1 VVRSRP
7 MATRATVGVFVAVAA
22 VVGAYHFGRA
32 RADGVPT
39 VTPLFYGGLLEDNG
53 QPVEGRRDLVVRLW
67 DAASGG
73 SEACATPAAGVEFVG
88 GRFRVPLDG
97 ACTGAVRANPN
108 LWAEVRI
115 GGTTFARSKLG
126 AVPYALEAGRASGAA
141 GALETRLAALE
152 ARGGGGDTQVV
163 IPSWRPPA
171 GLSTETLQAVCPAP
185 TTPLDGWVFL
195 GIPSL
200 EQTFVPRMDIW
211 MMHEVWT
218 SEGLG
223 PLGGAVASTSG
234 GTGITVRPII
244 IPPPERSG
252 LSIPAVFAASGA
264 TRYNILRPGTTYR
277 AGYAMH
283 YTSAVQAA
291 CQSAQT
297 INVQVSRPWAFV
309 GLGN

>member
-1 VVRSRP
+1 MKRDRT
-7 MATRATVGVFVAVAA
+7 AVGVFLAVAGL
-22 VVGAYHFGRA
+22 VGAYQFGRA

-73 SEACATPAAGVEFVG
+73 SAVCTTPAAGVEFVG

-152 ARGGGGDTQVV
+152 GRPSPRFFLRGPLPPRDAENQLIPIPVTCPPIPMGSDYVITDFGRPETDFEFTIPENGNYHVTAMGVFARIPQGGATPRCSLVSLPTDTT
-163 IPSWRPPA
+163 IPNGLGMIIALNA
-171 GLSTETLQAVCPAP
+171 GRYAVRCVFFASTTVCSNAPTFELSTPAIVS
-185 TTPLDGWVFL
+185 GW
-195 GIPSL
+195 
-200 EQTFVPRMDIW
+200 
-211 MMHEVWT
+211 
-218 SEGLG
+218 
-223 PLGGAVASTSG
+223 
-234 GTGITVRPII
+234 
-244 IPPPERSG
+244 
-252 LSIPAVFAASGA
+252 
-264 TRYNILRPGTTYR
+264 
-277 AGYAMH
+277 
-283 YTSAVQAA
+283 
-291 CQSAQT
+291 
-297 INVQVSRPWAFV
+297 
-309 GLGN
+309 